1 MNVLLTGIALL
12 LISFC
17 SQLLLWR
24 LWIPARQI
32 RAILVIFL
40 LAPLLA
46 VAGALIAGVPA
57 FLAAFTAPEI
67 TRLVIFYVSC
77 SLVYVV
83 LYSAIEEKS
92 PTLSI
97 VSYVAMKGECSEA
110 DLFGQFGKGRELSQ
124 RIELLTLSKLVECDD
139 AGYRLAPGGRR
150 FATLFDA
157 ANRLFGLE
165 LGG

>member
-92 PTLSI
+92 PTLRR
-97 VSYVAMKGECSEA
+97 VSAARLIFSASSAKAENCHSA
-110 DLFGQFGKGRELSQ
+110 LS
-124 RIELLTLSKLVECDD
+124 
-139 AGYRLAPGGRR
+139 
-150 FATLFDA
+150 F
-157 ANRLFGLE
+157 
-165 LGG
+165 

>member
-32 RAILVIFL
+32 RALLVIFL
-40 LAPLLA
+40 LVPLLA

-57 FLAAFTAPEI
+57 FLAALTAPEI

-97 VSYVAMKGECSEA
+97 VSYVARKGECSEA
-110 DLFGQFGKGRELSQ
+110 DLFGQFGKGSELSQ

-139 AGYRLAPGGRR
+139 AGYRLTPGGRR

>member
-32 RAILVIFL
+32 RALLVIFL
-40 LAPLLA
+40 LVPLLA

-57 FLAAFTAPEI
+57 CLAALTAPEI
-67 TRLVIFYVSC
+67 TRLVIFSVSC
-77 SLVYVV
+77 YLVYFV
-83 LYSAIEEKS
+83 LYSAVEEKS

-97 VSYVAMKGECSEA
+97 VSYVARKGECSEA
-110 DLFGQFGKGRELSQ
+110 DLFGQFGKGSELSQ

-139 AGYRLAPGGRR
+139 AGYRLTPGGWR